1 MVQRMLVRLLL
12 AISIALIAFSV
23 YAVYWAWNAEKLP
36 DNQLEIVKVAI
47 QFLLITGVGG
57 VTIWTLNYLNERR
70 REQEHKI
77 QEQITSM
84 HVLLSTISEL
94 YRSIKRTKR
103 IMRSRSNWCQAD
115 KDIVVCKQDDFMDL
129 MDEVQDIQVRMEM
142 LRDDVSAREYIFPAG
157 MSKILEKELHYVAR
171 YLHDVF
177 EEYERGKVQFE
188 DGRALIGAN
197 CDNLKDFI
205 YQRRMPQELSSAIE
219 TFTKAER
226 SGDLSVTERREY
238 LRRISEIRDALGRQR
253 YAGVAS
259 ALVYLAMSHIK
270 EAAGTRARARP

>member
-1 MVQRMLVRLLL
+1 
-12 AISIALIAFSV
+12 
-23 YAVYWAWNAEKLP
+23 
-36 DNQLEIVKVAI
+36 
-47 QFLLITGVGG
+47 
-57 VTIWTLNYLNERR
+57 
-70 REQEHKI
+70 
-77 QEQITSM
+77 
-84 HVLLSTISEL
+84 
-94 YRSIKRTKR
+94 
-103 IMRSRSNWCQAD
+103 
-115 KDIVVCKQDDFMDL
+115 MDL
-129 MDEVQDIQVRMEM
+129 MDEVQNIQVRMEM